1 MTALRGA
8 LAGLLLVLAVSSPT
22 PAQPEAIDVLLN
34 RVETSLTG
42 GDRQAFAALT
52 TMSAGDQRLRVFLE
66 RWFLP
71 TTTRATVH
79 ERDRVERG
87 GPDAL
92 RLTVEVLVEAGN
104 QGRLATWR
112 LDFERGATGW
122 RIVTAA
128 TLSVVEGLFRLAIDE
143 TSQYRARNLVVTA
156 EDLELRLDDG
166 VVFFA
171 KVPSGATVAVLLGKG
186 EMTFTPGPDAER
198 RQIALL
204 TGGPSLRQSFT
215 AATIR
220 LNPADLASRLPADRL
235 TAVPVDRR
243 QLLQAQ
249 QVFADEVGKSFSVDL
264 ADLSRET
271 WSLIPSIGNILAEV
285 RTRKYGT
292 LTYAHDGSDQ
302 EDISVFDRARRR
314 NLSIYSSKAKLAS
327 RGPFF
332 DEDAGAEFDVLDYNV
347 DTTFVPERLWMEGRT
362 RLRVKVRAYAL
373 SALTLRLAERLVVRS
388 VSSDIHGRLLYL
400 RVRNQNSMVVNLPEP
415 LKRDDELTLIVSYAG
430 RHEPQ
435 GVDRENMAVATQVP
449 RAELGQLRGQANE
462 VAFAEPEPHYLYSNR
477 SYWYAQAPQND
488 YATATIRF
496 TVPAAFG
503 AVCSG
508 EPATGSPVTLR
519 AVGDEAPRRLFVF
532 AATTPLRYL
541 SCVVSRFG
549 AVETREVTIGQT
561 TLLLRMTSTARQRG
575 RGREVL
581 AKTAEIM
588 EFYGTLVG
596 EMPYPSL
603 SLAVLESQV
612 PGGHAPG
619 YVAIVNQPLPTTP
632 FVWRDDPASFDD
644 FPDFFLAHELAHQW
658 WGQAVGWQNYHEQWL
673 SEGFAQYFA
682 ALFAE
687 RHRGPEVF
695 GDIVRQLARWT
706 LKESDQGPVYLGYRL
721 GHLRGEG
728 RVFRALVYN
737 KGGAVLHMLRRLLG
751 DDVFFAG
758 MRRFYREY
766 KFRKASTE
774 DLRRAFEAESGRS
787 LDMFFSRWIYG
798 QDVPTATVKW
808 QVVDGGRAVRIDV
821 QQAGDAVFE
830 FPVTV
835 TRIYKDGSEE
845 TETAAIKTALTTI
858 ERPLKGPLRDV
869 EVNGDRLTP
878 VRVKE

>member
-8 LAGLLLVLAVSSPT
+8 LAGLLLVLAVSSTT

-34 RVETSLTG
+34 RVEAALTG

-52 TMSAGDQRLRVFLE
+52 TMSAGDQRLQVFLE

-71 TTTRATVH
+71 STTRATVH
-79 ERDRVERG
+79 ERERVERG
-87 GPDAL
+87 GPQAL
-92 RLTVEVLVEAGN
+92 RLTVEVLVEAGRE
-104 QGRLATWR
+104 GRLATWR
-112 LDFERGATGW
+112 LDLERGASGW
-122 RIVTAA
+122 RIVSAA

-171 KVPSGATVAVLLGKG
+171 RVPSGVTVAVLLGKG

-204 TGGPSLRQSFT
+204 TGGPSLRQGFT

-220 LNPADLASRLPADRL
+220 LNPADQARLPADRL
-235 TAVPVDRR
+235 TAVPVDRK
-243 QLLQAQ
+243 QLVQAQ

-347 DTTFVPERLWMEGRT
+347 DTTFVPERVWMEGRT
-362 RLRVKVRAYAL
+362 RLRVKVRTYAL
-373 SALTLRLAERLVVRS
+373 SALTLRLADRLVVRS
-388 VSSDIHGRLLYL
+388 VISDIHGRLLHI
-400 RVRNQNSMVVNLPEP
+400 RVRNQNSLVVNLPEP
-415 LKRDDELTLIVSYAG
+415 LKRDDELTLTVSYAG

-435 GVDRENMAVATQVP
+435 GVDRENITVATQVQT
-449 RAELGQLRGQANE
+449 REL
-462 VAFAEPEPHYLYSNR
+462 AFAEPEPHYLYSNR
-477 SYWYAQAPQND
+477 SYWYAQAPQSD

-496 TVPAAFG
+496 TVPAAFS

-508 EPATGSPVTLR
+508 EPATGSPVTMR
-519 AVGDEAPRRLFVF
+519 AMGDEAPRRLFVF

-541 SCVVSRFG
+541 TCVVSRFG

-561 TLLLRMTSTARQRG
+561 TLPLRMTSTARQRG

-581 AKTAEIM
+581 AKSAEM
-588 EFYGTLVG
+588 MAFYGTLLG
-596 EMPYPSL
+596 ETPYPSL
-603 SLAVLESQV
+603 SLAVLESQI

-632 FVWRDDPASFDD
+632 FVWRDDPASFDG

-687 RHRGPEVF
+687 SRRSPDVF
-695 GDIVRQLARWT
+695 ADIIRQLARWT
-706 LKESDQGPVYLGYRL
+706 LAESDQGPVYLGYRL

-766 KFRKASTE
+766 KFRKASTQ
-774 DLRRAFEAESGRS
+774 DLRRALEDESGRS
-787 LDMFFSRWIYG
+787 LDMFFARWIYG
-798 QDVPTATVKW
+798 QDVPTATVTW
-808 QVVDGGRAVRIDV
+808 QVVDGGNALRIDV
-821 QQAGDAVFE
+821 RQASDEVFE

-845 TETAAIKTALTTI
+845 TETAAITTALTTI
-858 ERPLKGPLRDV
+858 ERPLKAPIRDV

-878 VRVKE
+878 VRLKR